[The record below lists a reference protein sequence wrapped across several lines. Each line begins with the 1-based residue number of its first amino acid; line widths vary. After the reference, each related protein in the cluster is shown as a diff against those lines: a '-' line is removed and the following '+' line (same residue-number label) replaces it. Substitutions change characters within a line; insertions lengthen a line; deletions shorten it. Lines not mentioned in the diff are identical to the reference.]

1 MLTGE
6 ARVDNLIKKAPSL
19 YDFVRFGADLYQVV
33 PSWNELGLFG
43 DVLARCSPVLGE
55 QLGKVA
61 TVTVVVREFAEDVFH
76 PFSRIYAGTLTRA
89 YQRVDD
95 GGSICRCVI
104 AAEEPVFTAES

>member
-1 MLTGE
+1 M
-6 ARVDNLIKKAPSL
+6 IKKAPSL

-76 PFSRIYAGTLTRA
+76 A
-89 YQRVDD
+89 YSGAMSAR
-95 GGSICRCVI
+95 
-104 AAEEPVFTAES
+104 